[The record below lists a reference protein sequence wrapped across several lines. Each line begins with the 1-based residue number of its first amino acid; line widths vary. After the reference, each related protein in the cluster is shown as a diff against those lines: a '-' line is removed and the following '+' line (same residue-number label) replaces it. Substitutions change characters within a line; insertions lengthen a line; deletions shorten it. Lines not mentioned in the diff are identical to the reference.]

1 MTTTLSG
8 DRPANASSKPSTAPR
23 DPLPAVLIGLTM
35 TTGLVDAIS
44 VLGLGSVFT
53 ANMTGNVVFLGF
65 AAVGTPGFSIVRS
78 LAALVAFLVGA
89 VGGGCL
95 ATRLAAESRRRWL
108 LSAAAI
114 EAGVMLVAAV
124 IALGYDRTTLEP
136 VTGLYAM
143 IVLTA
148 LAMGL
153 RNATVRKLA
162 VADLTISVLT
172 LALTGLAADSSLAG
186 GGNTRWGRRLASVLA
201 ILLGAAV
208 GAVLVTTVGPAVPLA
223 ITALVTV
230 VLTVAY
236 AVHPASK
243 VEARGA

>member
-1 MTTTLSG
+1 MTSALSR
-8 DRPANASSKPSTAPR
+8 DRPADASSKPSTAPR

-35 TTGLVDAIS
+35 TTGLVDAIR
-44 VLGLGSVFT
+44 VLGLGGVFT

-78 LAALVAFLVGA
+78 LVALVAFLVGA

-95 ATRLAAESRRRWL
+95 ATRLAPGSRRHWL
-108 LSAAAI
+108 LSVSAVEAAL
-114 EAGVMLVAAV
+114 MLVAAV
-124 IALGYDRTTLEP
+124 IGLGYDRTTLEP

-148 LAMGL
+148 LAMGQ
-153 RNATVRKLA
+153 RNATVRRLA
-162 VADLTISVLT
+162 VADLTTSVLT
-172 LALTGLAADSSLAG
+172 LVLTGLAADSSLAG

-208 GAVLVTTVGPAVPLA
+208 GAVLVTRVGPAVPLA
-223 ITALVTV
+223 ITALVTA
-230 VLTVAY
+230 VLTIAY
-236 AVHPASK
+236 AMHPG
-243 VEARGA
+243 VEG